1 MQSIAQNKTHNM
13 GSEFLFKKSNM
24 HNLLCVITI
33 VVLIFIS
40 IFITFNSINNYS
52 KQLSINNII
61 YIKNKKDFLDAIPNI
76 GNTQLYNDIQKS
88 IKENNNSPD
97 INKLQLNKQI
107 VSYQNSINKYY
118 LIKRVMLAMM
128 LILISICLMWY
139 LYKLKL
145 EEINKQIESI
155 KQENSASNMEILSIT
170 NELNQY
176 IEHDYRKLLSVQENI
191 YGVLSNTINEIIVN
205 HIKLLKSIKETNIEN
220 NSIVSLYLKHSVLT
234 ENNDIGNDI
243 IVNYLNSL
251 NDYLNDIKTNISTN
265 EQNIPELIRN
275 NREIEIGFK
284 LYQDNYEKISDEQ
297 KKIIS
302 SKINQYLINNN
313 ELLNKLKTNYNLI
326 NNSLFILFD
335 KLNSIISIVE
345 TNDNEEIKKE
355 LQNIQ
360 DLLFKIKNNSDFINN
375 RINVVKF

>member
-1 MQSIAQNKTHNM
+1 MQSIAQNKTHNI

-61 YIKNKKDFLDAIPNI
+61 YIKNKKDFLDTIPNI

-88 IKENNNSPD
+88 IRENNNSPD

-107 VSYQNSINKYY
+107 VSYQNSIDKYY

-191 YGVLSNTINEIIVN
+191 YGVLNNTINEIIVN

-220 NSIVSLYLKHSVLT
+220 NSIVSLYLKRSVLT

-275 NREIEIGFK
+275 NKEIELGFK

-297 KKIIS
+297 KEIIS

-313 ELLNKLKTNYNLI
+313 ELLNKLKTNSNLI
-326 NNSLFILFD
+326 DNSLFILFD

>member
-1 MQSIAQNKTHNM
+1 MQSIAQNKTHNI

-88 IKENNNSPD
+88 IRENNNSPD

-107 VSYQNSINKYY
+107 ISYQNSIDKYY

-139 LYKLKL
+139 LHKLKF
-145 EEINKQIESI
+145 EEMNKQIENI
-155 KQENSASNMEILSIT
+155 KQENSSSNMEILSIT

-220 NSIVSLYLKHSVLT
+220 NSIISLYLKRSVLT

-275 NREIEIGFK
+275 NREIEMGFK

-297 KKIIS
+297 KEIIS

-313 ELLNKLKTNYNLI
+313 DLLNKLKTDFNLI
-326 NNSLFILFD
+326 DNSLFILFD

>member
-1 MQSIAQNKTHNM
+1 MQSIAQNKTHNI

-61 YIKNKKDFLDAIPNI
+61 YIKNKKDFLDTIPNI

-88 IKENNNSPD
+88 IRENNNSPD

-107 VSYQNSINKYY
+107 VSYQNSIDKYY

-313 ELLNKLKTNYNLI
+313 ELLNKLKTNSNLI
-326 NNSLFILFD
+326 DNSLFILFD

>member
-1 MQSIAQNKTHNM
+1 MQSIAQNKTHNIV
-13 GSEFLFKKSNM
+13 SKFLFKKSNM

-33 VVLIFIS
+33 VGLIFTS

-61 YIKNKKDFLDAIPNI
+61 YIKNKKDFLDTIPNI
-76 GNTQLYNDIQKS
+76 GNNQFYNDIQKS
-88 IKENNNSPD
+88 IIENKNVSD
-97 INKLQLNKQI
+97 VNKLQLNKQI
-107 VSYQNSINKYY
+107 ISYQNSIDKYY

-139 LYKLKL
+139 LHKLKF
-145 EEINKQIESI
+145 EEMNKQIENI
-155 KQENSASNMEILSIT
+155 KQENSSSNMEILSIT

-176 IEHDYRKLLSVQENI
+176 VEHDYRKLLSVQENI

-220 NSIVSLYLKHSVLT
+220 NSIVSLYLKRSVLT
-234 ENNDIGNDI
+234 ENNNIGNDI

-275 NREIEIGFK
+275 NREIELGFK

-297 KKIIS
+297 KEIIS

-313 ELLNKLKTNYNLI
+313 ELLNKLKTNSNLI
-326 NNSLFILFD
+326 DNSLFILFD

>member
-1 MQSIAQNKTHNM
+1 MQSIAQNKTHNI

-40 IFITFNSINNYS
+40 IFVTFNSINNYS

-313 ELLNKLKTNYNLI
+313 ELLNKLKTNSNLI
-326 NNSLFILFD
+326 DNSLFILFD

-360 DLLFKIKNNSDFINN
+360 YLLFKIKNNSDFINN

>member
-1 MQSIAQNKTHNM
+1 MQSIAQNKTHNI
-13 GSEFLFKKSNM
+13 GSEFLFKKNNM

-61 YIKNKKDFLDAIPNI
+61 YIKNKKDFLDTIPNI

-88 IKENNNSPD
+88 ITENKNNSD

-107 VSYQNSINKYY
+107 ISYQNSIDKYY

-139 LYKLKL
+139 LHKLKF
-145 EEINKQIESI
+145 EEMNRQIENI
-155 KQENSASNMEILSIT
+155 KQENSSSNMEILSIT
-170 NELNQY
+170 TELNQY
-176 IEHDYRKLLSVQENI
+176 VEHDYRKLLSVQENI
-191 YGVLSNTINEIIVN
+191 YGVLNNTINEIIVN

-220 NSIVSLYLKHSVLT
+220 NSIVSLYLKRSVLT

-275 NREIEIGFK
+275 NKEIELGFK

-297 KKIIS
+297 KEIIS

-313 ELLNKLKTNYNLI
+313 ELLNKLKTNSNLI
-326 NNSLFILFD
+326 DNSLFILFD

>member
-1 MQSIAQNKTHNM
+1 MQSIAQNKTHNI

-284 LYQDNYEKISDEQ
+284 LYQDNYEKISYEQ

-313 ELLNKLKTNYNLI
+313 ELLNKLKTNSNLI
-326 NNSLFILFD
+326 DNSLFILFD

-360 DLLFKIKNNSDFINN
+360 YLLFKIKNNSDFINN

>member
-1 MQSIAQNKTHNM
+1 MQSIAQNKTHNI

-313 ELLNKLKTNYNLI
+313 ELLNKLKTNSNLI
-326 NNSLFILFD
+326 DNSLFILFD

>member
-1 MQSIAQNKTHNM
+1 MQSIGQNKTHNI

-326 NNSLFILFD
+326 DNSLFILFD

>member
-1 MQSIAQNKTHNM
+1 MQSIAQNKTHNIC
-13 GSEFLFKKSNM
+13 SEFLFKKSNM

-313 ELLNKLKTNYNLI
+313 ELLNKLKTNSNLI
-326 NNSLFILFD
+326 DNSLFILFD

>member
-1 MQSIAQNKTHNM
+1 MQSIAQNKTHNI

-61 YIKNKKDFLDAIPNI
+61 YIKNKKDFLDTIPNI

-88 IKENNNSPD
+88 IRENNNSPD

-107 VSYQNSINKYY
+107 VSYQNSIDKYY

-139 LYKLKL
+139 LHKLKF
-145 EEINKQIESI
+145 EEMNRQIENI
-155 KQENSASNMEILSIT
+155 KQENSSSNMEILSIT
-170 NELNQY
+170 TELNQY
-176 IEHDYRKLLSVQENI
+176 VEHDYRKLLSVQENI
-191 YGVLSNTINEIIVN
+191 YGVLNNTINEIIVN

-220 NSIVSLYLKHSVLT
+220 NSIVSLYLKRSVLT

-275 NREIEIGFK
+275 NKEIELGFK

-297 KKIIS
+297 KEIIS

-313 ELLNKLKTNYNLI
+313 ELLNKLKTNSNLI
-326 NNSLFILFD
+326 DNSLFILFD

>member
-1 MQSIAQNKTHNM
+1 MQSIVQNKTNNM
-13 GSEFLFKKSNM
+13 SSEFLFKKSNM

-33 VVLIFIS
+33 VGLIFTS
-40 IFITFNSINNYS
+40 IFIIFNSINNYS
-52 KQLSINNII
+52 KQLSINNIV

-88 IKENNNSPD
+88 IIENKNASD
-97 INKLQLNKQI
+97 VNKLQLNKQI
-107 VSYQNSINKYY
+107 ISYQNSIDKYY

-139 LYKLKL
+139 LHKLKF
-145 EEINKQIESI
+145 EEMNKQIENI
-155 KQENSASNMEILSIT
+155 KQENSYSNMEILSIT
-170 NELNQY
+170 TELNQY
-176 IEHDYRKLLSVQENI
+176 VEHDYRKLLSVQENI

-205 HIKLLKSIKETNIEN
+205 HIKLLKSIKEANIEN
-220 NSIVSLYLKHSVLT
+220 NSIVSLYLKRSILT

-251 NDYLNDIKTNISTN
+251 NDYLNDIKTNISEN
-265 EQNIPELIRN
+265 EQNIPELIKN
-275 NREIEIGFK
+275 NKEIELGFK

-297 KKIIS
+297 KEIIL

-313 ELLNKLKTNYNLI
+313 DLLNKLKNNL
-326 NNSLFILFD
+326 NLVDNSLFILFD

>member
-1 MQSIAQNKTHNM
+1 MQSIAQNKTHNI

-33 VVLIFIS
+33 AGLIFTS
-40 IFITFNSINNYS
+40 IFITFYSINNYS

-88 IKENNNSPD
+88 IRENNNSPD

-107 VSYQNSINKYY
+107 ISYQNSIDKYY

-139 LYKLKL
+139 LHKLKF
-145 EEINKQIESI
+145 EEMNKQIENI
-155 KQENSASNMEILSIT
+155 KQENSSNNMEILSIT
-170 NELNQY
+170 TELNQY
-176 IEHDYRKLLSVQENI
+176 VEHDYRKLLSVQENI

-220 NSIVSLYLKHSVLT
+220 NSIVSLYLKRSVLT

-251 NDYLNDIKTNISTN
+251 NDYLNDIKTNISEN
-265 EQNIPELIRN
+265 EQNIPELIKN
-275 NREIEIGFK
+275 NKEIELGFK

-297 KKIIS
+297 KEIIL
-302 SKINQYLINNN
+302 SKINQYLIKNND
-313 ELLNKLKTNYNLI
+313 LLNKLKTNLNLVD
-326 NNSLFILFD
+326 NSLFILFD

>member
-1 MQSIAQNKTHNM
+1 MQSIAQNKTHDI

-61 YIKNKKDFLDAIPNI
+61 YIKNKKDFLDTIPNI

-88 IKENNNSPD
+88 IRENNNSPD

-107 VSYQNSINKYY
+107 VSYQNSIDKYY

-220 NSIVSLYLKHSVLT
+220 NSIISLYLKRSVLT

-251 NDYLNDIKTNISTN
+251 NDYLNDIKTNISEN
-265 EQNIPELIRN
+265 EQNIPELIKN
-275 NREIEIGFK
+275 NKEIELGFK

-297 KKIIS
+297 KEIIS

-313 ELLNKLKTNYNLI
+313 ELLNKLKTNSNLI
-326 NNSLFILFD
+326 DNSLFILFD

>member
-1 MQSIAQNKTHNM
+1 MQSIAQNKTHNI

-33 VVLIFIS
+33 AGLIFTS
-40 IFITFNSINNYS
+40 IFITFYSINNYS

-88 IKENNNSPD
+88 IRENNNSPD

-107 VSYQNSINKYY
+107 ISYQNSIDKYY

-139 LYKLKL
+139 LHKLKF
-145 EEINKQIESI
+145 EEMNKQIENI
-155 KQENSASNMEILSIT
+155 KQENSSNNMEILSIT
-170 NELNQY
+170 TELNQY
-176 IEHDYRKLLSVQENI
+176 VEHDYRKLLSVQENI

-220 NSIVSLYLKHSVLT
+220 NSIVSLYLKRSVLT

-251 NDYLNDIKTNISTN
+251 NDYLNDIKTNISEN
-265 EQNIPELIRN
+265 EQNIPELIKN
-275 NREIEIGFK
+275 NKEIELGFK

-297 KKIIS
+297 KEIIL

-313 ELLNKLKTNYNLI
+313 DLLNKLKTNLNLVD
-326 NNSLFILFD
+326 NSLFILFD

>member
-1 MQSIAQNKTHNM
+1 MQSIAQNKTHNI

-61 YIKNKKDFLDAIPNI
+61 YIKNKKDFLDTIPNI

-88 IKENNNSPD
+88 ITENKNNSD

-107 VSYQNSINKYY
+107 ISYQNSIDKYY

-139 LYKLKL
+139 LHKLKF
-145 EEINKQIESI
+145 EEINKQIENI
-155 KQENSASNMEILSIT
+155 KQENSFSNMEILSIT

-176 IEHDYRKLLSVQENI
+176 VEHDYRKLLSVQENI

-205 HIKLLKSIKETNIEN
+205 HIKLLKSIKEINIEN
-220 NSIVSLYLKHSVLT
+220 NSIVSLYLKRSVLT

-297 KKIIS
+297 KEIIS

-313 ELLNKLKTNYNLI
+313 ELLNKLKTNSNLI
-326 NNSLFILFD
+326 DNSLFILFD

>member
-1 MQSIAQNKTHNM
+1 MQSIAQNKTHNI

-24 HNLLCVITI
+24 HNLLCVINI

-88 IKENNNSPD
+88 IRENNNSPD

-107 VSYQNSINKYY
+107 VSYQNSIDKYY

-313 ELLNKLKTNYNLI
+313 ELLNKLKTNSNLI
-326 NNSLFILFD
+326 DNSLFILFD

>member
-1 MQSIAQNKTHNM
+1 MQSIAQNKTHNI

-61 YIKNKKDFLDAIPNI
+61 YIKNKKDFLDTIPNI

-88 IKENNNSPD
+88 ITENKNNSD

-107 VSYQNSINKYY
+107 ISYQNSIDKYY

-139 LYKLKL
+139 LHKLKF
-145 EEINKQIESI
+145 EEMNRQIENI
-155 KQENSASNMEILSIT
+155 KQENSSSNMEILSIT
-170 NELNQY
+170 TELNQY
-176 IEHDYRKLLSVQENI
+176 VEHDYRKLLSVQENI
-191 YGVLSNTINEIIVN
+191 YGVLNNTINEIIVN

-220 NSIVSLYLKHSVLT
+220 NSIVSLYLKRSVLT

-275 NREIEIGFK
+275 NKEIELGFK

-297 KKIIS
+297 KEIIS

-313 ELLNKLKTNYNLI
+313 ELLNKLKTNSNLI
-326 NNSLFILFD
+326 DNSLFILFD
-335 KLNSIISIVE
+335 KLNNIISIVE

>member
-1 MQSIAQNKTHNM
+1 MQSIVQNKTNNID
-13 GSEFLFKKSNM
+13 SEFLLKKHNM

-33 VVLIFIS
+33 VGLIFTS
-40 IFITFNSINNYS
+40 IFIIFNSINNYS
-52 KQLSINNII
+52 KQLSINNIV

-88 IKENNNSPD
+88 IIENKNASD
-97 INKLQLNKQI
+97 VNKLQLNKQI
-107 VSYQNSINKYY
+107 ISYQNSIDKYY

-139 LYKLKL
+139 LHKLKF
-145 EEINKQIESI
+145 EEMNKQIENI
-155 KQENSASNMEILSIT
+155 KQENSSSNMEILSIT
-170 NELNQY
+170 TELNQY
-176 IEHDYRKLLSVQENI
+176 VEHDYRKLLSVQENI

-220 NSIVSLYLKHSVLT
+220 NSIVSLYLKRSVLT
-234 ENNDIGNDI
+234 ENNDISNDI

-251 NDYLNDIKTNISTN
+251 NDYLNDIKTNISEN
-265 EQNIPELIRN
+265 EQNIPELIKN
-275 NREIEIGFK
+275 NKEIELGFK

-297 KKIIS
+297 KEIIS

-313 ELLNKLKTNYNLI
+313 DLLNKLKANL
-326 NNSLFILFD
+326 NLVDNSLFILFD

-345 TNDNEEIKKE
+345 TNDNEKIKKE

>member
-1 MQSIAQNKTHNM
+1 MQSIAQNKIHNI
-13 GSEFLFKKSNM
+13 GSEFLLKKSNM

-33 VVLIFIS
+33 VILIFTS

-61 YIKNKKDFLDAIPNI
+61 YIKNKKDFLDTIPNI

-88 IKENNNSPD
+88 ITENKNNSD

-107 VSYQNSINKYY
+107 ISYQNSIDKYY

-128 LILISICLMWY
+128 LILISVCLMWY
-139 LYKLKL
+139 LHKLKF
-145 EEINKQIESI
+145 EEINKQIENI
-155 KQENSASNMEILSIT
+155 KQENSFSNMEILSIT

-176 IEHDYRKLLSVQENI
+176 VEHDYRKLLSVQENI

-220 NSIVSLYLKHSVLT
+220 NSIVSLYLKRSVLT
-234 ENNDIGNDI
+234 ENNDISNDI

-251 NDYLNDIKTNISTN
+251 NDYLNDIKTNISEN
-265 EQNIPELIRN
+265 EQNIPELIKN
-275 NREIEIGFK
+275 NKEIKLGFK

-297 KKIIS
+297 KEIIS

-313 ELLNKLKTNYNLI
+313 DLLNKLKTNLNLVD
-326 NNSLFILFD
+326 NSLFILFD

>member
-1 MQSIAQNKTHNM
+1 MQSIAQNKTHNI

-40 IFITFNSINNYS
+40 IFVTFNSINNYS

-220 NSIVSLYLKHSVLT
+220 NSIASLYLKHSVLT

-313 ELLNKLKTNYNLI
+313 ELLNKLKTNSNLI
-326 NNSLFILFD
+326 DNSLFILFD

-360 DLLFKIKNNSDFINN
+360 YLLFKIKNNSDFINN

>member
-1 MQSIAQNKTHNM
+1 MQSIAQNKTHNI

-61 YIKNKKDFLDAIPNI
+61 YIKNKKDFLDTIPNI

-88 IKENNNSPD
+88 IRENNNSPD

-107 VSYQNSINKYY
+107 VSYQNSIDKYY
-118 LIKRVMLAMM
+118 LIKRIMLAMM

-220 NSIVSLYLKHSVLT
+220 NSIISLYLKRSVLT

-251 NDYLNDIKTNISTN
+251 NDYLNDIKTNISEN
-265 EQNIPELIRN
+265 EQNIPELIKN
-275 NREIEIGFK
+275 NKEIELGFK

-297 KKIIS
+297 KEIIS
-302 SKINQYLINNN
+302 SKINKYLINNN
-313 ELLNKLKTNYNLI
+313 ELLNKLKTNSNLI
-326 NNSLFILFD
+326 DNSLFILFD

>member
-1 MQSIAQNKTHNM
+1 MQSIAQNKTHNI

-139 LYKLKL
+139 LHKLKF
-145 EEINKQIESI
+145 EEMNRQIENI
-155 KQENSASNMEILSIT
+155 KQDNSSSNMEILSIT
-170 NELNQY
+170 TELNQY
-176 IEHDYRKLLSVQENI
+176 VEHDYRKLLSVQENI

-220 NSIVSLYLKHSVLT
+220 NSIVSLYLKRSVLT

-251 NDYLNDIKTNISTN
+251 NDYLNDIKTNIYTN

-297 KKIIS
+297 KEIIS

-313 ELLNKLKTNYNLI
+313 ELLNKLKTNSNLI
-326 NNSLFILFD
+326 DNSLFILFD

>member
-33 VVLIFIS
+33 AGLIFTS
-40 IFITFNSINNYS
+40 IFITFYSINNYS

-88 IKENNNSPD
+88 IRENNNSPD

-107 VSYQNSINKYY
+107 ISYQNSIDKYY

-139 LYKLKL
+139 LHKLKF
-145 EEINKQIESI
+145 EEMNKHIENI
-155 KQENSASNMEILSIT
+155 KQENSSNNMEILSIT
-170 NELNQY
+170 TELNQY
-176 IEHDYRKLLSVQENI
+176 VEHDYRKLLSVQENI

-220 NSIVSLYLKHSVLT
+220 NSIVSLYLKRSVLT

-251 NDYLNDIKTNISTN
+251 NDYLNDIKTNISEN
-265 EQNIPELIRN
+265 EQNIPELIKN
-275 NREIEIGFK
+275 NKEIELGFK

-297 KKIIS
+297 KEIIL

-313 ELLNKLKTNYNLI
+313 DLLNKLKTNLNLVD
-326 NNSLFILFD
+326 NSLFILFD

>member
-1 MQSIAQNKTHNM
+1 MQSIAQNKTHNI

-61 YIKNKKDFLDAIPNI
+61 YIKNKKDFLDTIPNI

-88 IKENNNSPD
+88 IRENNNSPD

-107 VSYQNSINKYY
+107 VSYQNSIDKYY

-170 NELNQY
+170 NELNPY

-220 NSIVSLYLKHSVLT
+220 NSIISLYLKRSVLT

-251 NDYLNDIKTNISTN
+251 NDYLNDIKTNISEN
-265 EQNIPELIRN
+265 EQNILELIKN
-275 NREIEIGFK
+275 NKEIELGFK

-297 KKIIS
+297 KEIIS

-313 ELLNKLKTNYNLI
+313 ELLNKLKTNSNLI
-326 NNSLFILFD
+326 DNSLFILFD

>member
-1 MQSIAQNKTHNM
+1 MQSIVQNKTNNI
-13 GSEFLFKKSNM
+13 GSEFLLKKHNM

-33 VVLIFIS
+33 VGLIFTS

-61 YIKNKKDFLDAIPNI
+61 YIRNKKDFLDTIPNI
-76 GNTQLYNDIQKS
+76 GNTQFYNDIQKS
-88 IKENNNSPD
+88 IIENKNVSD
-97 INKLQLNKQI
+97 VNKLQLNKQI
-107 VSYQNSINKYY
+107 ISYQNSIDKYY

-139 LYKLKL
+139 LHKLKF
-145 EEINKQIESI
+145 EEMNKQIENI
-155 KQENSASNMEILSIT
+155 KQENSSSNMEILSIT
-170 NELNQY
+170 TELNQY
-176 IEHDYRKLLSVQENI
+176 VEHDYRKLLSVQENI

-205 HIKLLKSIKETNIEN
+205 HIKLLKSIKDTNIEN
-220 NSIVSLYLKHSVLT
+220 NSIVSLYLKRSILT

-251 NDYLNDIKTNISTN
+251 NDYLNDIKTNISEN
-265 EQNIPELIRN
+265 EQNIPELIKN
-275 NREIEIGFK
+275 NKEIELGFK

-297 KKIIS
+297 KEIIL

-313 ELLNKLKTNYNLI
+313 DLLNKLKNNL
-326 NNSLFILFD
+326 NLVDNSLFILFD

>member
-1 MQSIAQNKTHNM
+1 MQSIAQNKTHNI

-97 INKLQLNKQI
+97 INKLQLNKQT

-313 ELLNKLKTNYNLI
+313 ELLNKLKTNSNLI
-326 NNSLFILFD
+326 DNSLFILFD

>member
-1 MQSIAQNKTHNM
+1 MQSIGQNKTHNI

-313 ELLNKLKTNYNLI
+313 ELLNKLKTNSNLI
-326 NNSLFILFD
+326 DNSLFILFD

-360 DLLFKIKNNSDFINN
+360 YLLFKIKNNSDFINN

>member
-1 MQSIAQNKTHNM
+1 MQSIAQNKTHNI

-61 YIKNKKDFLDAIPNI
+61 YIKNKKDFLDTIPNI

-88 IKENNNSPD
+88 IRENNNSPD

-107 VSYQNSINKYY
+107 VSYQNSIDKYY

-220 NSIVSLYLKHSVLT
+220 NSIISLYLKRSVLT

-251 NDYLNDIKTNISTN
+251 NDYLNDIKTNISEN
-265 EQNIPELIRN
+265 EQNIPELIKN
-275 NREIEIGFK
+275 NKEIELGFK

-297 KKIIS
+297 KEIIS

-313 ELLNKLKTNYNLI
+313 ELLNKLKTNFNLI
-326 NNSLFILFD
+326 DNSLFILFD

>member
-1 MQSIAQNKTHNM
+1 MQSIAQNKTYNM

-33 VVLIFIS
+33 VGLIFTS
-40 IFITFNSINNYS
+40 IFITFYSINNYS

-88 IKENNNSPD
+88 IRENNNSPD

-107 VSYQNSINKYY
+107 VSYQNSIDKYY

-313 ELLNKLKTNYNLI
+313 ELLNKLKTNSNLI
-326 NNSLFILFD
+326 DNSLFILFD

>member
-1 MQSIAQNKTHNM
+1 MQSIAQNKTHNI

-313 ELLNKLKTNYNLI
+313 ELLNKLKTNSNLI
-326 NNSLFILFD
+326 DNSLFILFD

-360 DLLFKIKNNSDFINN
+360 YLLFKIKNNSDFINN

>member
-1 MQSIAQNKTHNM
+1 MQSIAQNKTYNM

-33 VVLIFIS
+33 AGLIFTS
-40 IFITFNSINNYS
+40 IFITFYSINNYS

-88 IKENNNSPD
+88 IRENNNSPD

-107 VSYQNSINKYY
+107 VSYQNSIDKYY

-313 ELLNKLKTNYNLI
+313 ELLNKLKTNSNLI
-326 NNSLFILFD
+326 DNSLFILFD

>member
-1 MQSIAQNKTHNM
+1 MQSIAQNKTHNI

-234 ENNDIGNDI
+234 KNNDIGNDI

-313 ELLNKLKTNYNLI
+313 ELLNKLKTNSNLI
-326 NNSLFILFD
+326 DNSLFILFD

-360 DLLFKIKNNSDFINN
+360 YLLFKIKNNSDFINN

>member
-1 MQSIAQNKTHNM
+1 MQSIAQNKIHNI
-13 GSEFLFKKSNM
+13 GSEFLLKKSNM

-61 YIKNKKDFLDAIPNI
+61 YIKNKKDFLDTIPNI

-88 IKENNNSPD
+88 IRENNNSPD

-107 VSYQNSINKYY
+107 VSYQNSIDKYY

-220 NSIVSLYLKHSVLT
+220 NSIISLYLKRSVLT

-251 NDYLNDIKTNISTN
+251 NDYLNDIKTNISEN
-265 EQNIPELIRN
+265 EQNIPELIKN
-275 NREIEIGFK
+275 NKEIELGFK

-297 KKIIS
+297 KEIIS

-313 ELLNKLKTNYNLI
+313 ELLNKLKTNSNLI
-326 NNSLFILFD
+326 DNSLFILFD

>member
-33 VVLIFIS
+33 AGLIFTS
-40 IFITFNSINNYS
+40 IFITFYSINNYS

-88 IKENNNSPD
+88 IRENNNSPD

-107 VSYQNSINKYY
+107 ISYQNSIDKYY

-139 LYKLKL
+139 LHKLKF
-145 EEINKQIESI
+145 EEMNKQIENI
-155 KQENSASNMEILSIT
+155 KQENSSNNMEILSIT
-170 NELNQY
+170 TELNQY
-176 IEHDYRKLLSVQENI
+176 VEHDYRKLLSVQENI

-220 NSIVSLYLKHSVLT
+220 NSIVSLYLKRSVLT

-251 NDYLNDIKTNISTN
+251 NDYLNDIKTNISEN
-265 EQNIPELIRN
+265 EQNIPELIKN
-275 NREIEIGFK
+275 NKEIELGFK

-297 KKIIS
+297 KEIIL

-313 ELLNKLKTNYNLI
+313 DLLNKLKTNLNLVD
-326 NNSLFILFD
+326 NSLFILFD

>member
-1 MQSIAQNKTHNM
+1 MQSIAQNKIHNI
-13 GSEFLFKKSNM
+13 GSEFLLKKSNM

-33 VVLIFIS
+33 VILIFTS

-61 YIKNKKDFLDAIPNI
+61 YIKNKKDFLDTIPNI

-88 IKENNNSPD
+88 ITENKNNSD

-107 VSYQNSINKYY
+107 ISYQNSIDKYY

-139 LYKLKL
+139 LHKLKF
-145 EEINKQIESI
+145 EEMNRQIENI
-155 KQENSASNMEILSIT
+155 KQENSSSNMEILSIT
-170 NELNQY
+170 TELNQY
-176 IEHDYRKLLSVQENI
+176 VEHDYRKLLSVQENI

-220 NSIVSLYLKHSVLT
+220 NSIVSLYLKRSVLT

-275 NREIEIGFK
+275 NREIEMGFK

-297 KKIIS
+297 KEIIS

-313 ELLNKLKTNYNLI
+313 ELLNKLKTNSNLI
-326 NNSLFILFD
+326 DNSLFILFD

>member
-1 MQSIAQNKTHNM
+1 MQSIAQNKTHNI

-61 YIKNKKDFLDAIPNI
+61 YIKNKKDFLDTIPNI

-88 IKENNNSPD
+88 IRENNNSPD

-107 VSYQNSINKYY
+107 VSYQNSIDKYY

-220 NSIVSLYLKHSVLT
+220 NSIISLYLKRSVLT

-251 NDYLNDIKTNISTN
+251 NDYLNDIKTNISEN
-265 EQNIPELIRN
+265 EQNIPELIKN
-275 NREIEIGFK
+275 NKEIELGFK

-297 KKIIS
+297 KEIIL

-313 ELLNKLKTNYNLI
+313 ELLNKLKTNSNLI
-326 NNSLFILFD
+326 DNSLFILFD

>member
-1 MQSIAQNKTHNM
+1 M

-33 VVLIFIS
+33 AGLIFTS
-40 IFITFNSINNYS
+40 IFITFYSINNYS

-88 IKENNNSPD
+88 IRENNNSPD

-107 VSYQNSINKYY
+107 VSYQNSIDKYY

-220 NSIVSLYLKHSVLT
+220 NSIVSLYLKRSVLT

-251 NDYLNDIKTNISTN
+251 NDYLNDIKTNISEN
-265 EQNIPELIRN
+265 EQNIPELIKN
-275 NREIEIGFK
+275 NKEIELGFK
-284 LYQDNYEKISDEQ
+284 LYQDNYEKISNEQ
-297 KKIIS
+297 KEIIS

-313 ELLNKLKTNYNLI
+313 ELLNKLKTNSNLI
-326 NNSLFILFD
+326 DNSLFILFD

>member
-1 MQSIAQNKTHNM
+1 MQSIAQNKTHNI

-61 YIKNKKDFLDAIPNI
+61 YIKNKKDFLDTIPNI

-88 IKENNNSPD
+88 ITENKNNSD

-107 VSYQNSINKYY
+107 ISYQNSIDKYY

-139 LYKLKL
+139 LHKLKF
-145 EEINKQIESI
+145 EEMNRQTENI
-155 KQENSASNMEILSIT
+155 KQENSSSNMEILSIT
-170 NELNQY
+170 TELNQY
-176 IEHDYRKLLSVQENI
+176 VEHDYRKLLSVQENI
-191 YGVLSNTINEIIVN
+191 YGVLNNTINEIIVN

-220 NSIVSLYLKHSVLT
+220 NSIVSLYLKRSVLT

-275 NREIEIGFK
+275 NKEIELGFK

-297 KKIIS
+297 KEIIS

-313 ELLNKLKTNYNLI
+313 ELLNKLKTNSNLI
-326 NNSLFILFD
+326 DNSLFILFD

>member
-1 MQSIAQNKTHNM
+1 MQSIVKNKTNNI
-13 GSEFLFKKSNM
+13 GSEFLLKKHNM

-33 VVLIFIS
+33 VCLIFTS
-40 IFITFNSINNYS
+40 IFIIFNSINNYS
-52 KQLSINNII
+52 KQLSINNIV
-61 YIKNKKDFLDAIPNI
+61 YIKNKKDFLDTIPNI
-76 GNTQLYNDIQKS
+76 GNTQFYNDIQKS
-88 IKENNNSPD
+88 IIENKNASD
-97 INKLQLNKQI
+97 VNKLQLNKQI
-107 VSYQNSINKYY
+107 ISYQNSIDKYY

-139 LYKLKL
+139 LHKLKF
-145 EEINKQIESI
+145 EEMNKQIENI
-155 KQENSASNMEILSIT
+155 KQENSSNNMEILSIT
-170 NELNQY
+170 TELNQY
-176 IEHDYRKLLSVQENI
+176 VEHDYRKLLSVQENI

-220 NSIVSLYLKHSVLT
+220 NSIVSLYLKRSVLT
-234 ENNDIGNDI
+234 ENNDISNDI

-251 NDYLNDIKTNISTN
+251 NDYLNDIKTNISEN
-265 EQNIPELIRN
+265 EQNIPKLIKN
-275 NREIEIGFK
+275 NKEIELGFK

-297 KKIIS
+297 KEIIS

-313 ELLNKLKTNYNLI
+313 DLLNKLKTNLNLVD
-326 NNSLFILFD
+326 NSLFILFD